1 MKTLMYWRFTQ
12 SDFLLFLTRGLSST
26 ETEVSSNLV
35 EIFSFFF
42 SLFYHFVYSFLALSS
57 GSVCSFIF
65 LHIRYL
71 YSSKNSG
78 TFPYVHLYS
87 RDTSIQ
93 GSQKLV
99 PEKLPHNLCVCYL
112 YWSVTSVHL
121 GKGTRFLG
129 PETRVWPLLRRHLN
143 RGIISIFKYTC

>member
-12 SDFLLFLTRGLSST
+12 SDFLLFLIRGLFST

-35 EIFSFFF
+35 KIFSFFF
-42 SLFYHFVYSFLALSS
+42 SLFYHFINPFLTLSS

-87 RDTSIQ
+87 RDASIQ

-112 YWSVTSVHL
+112 YWSVTSVQL
-121 GKGTRFLG
+121 GKGTGFLG
-129 PETRVWPLLRRHLN
+129 PETRVWPLLRGHLN
-143 RGIISIFKYTC
+143 RGLISIFKYTC